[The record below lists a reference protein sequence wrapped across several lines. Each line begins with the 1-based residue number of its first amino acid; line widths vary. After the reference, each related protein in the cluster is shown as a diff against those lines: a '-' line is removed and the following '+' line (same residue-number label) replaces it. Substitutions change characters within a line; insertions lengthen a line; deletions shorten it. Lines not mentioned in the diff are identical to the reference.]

1 MKRCPM
7 CDRTYDDS
15 QAFCVNDGATLES
28 DASAPAYDPMKTIV
42 ATPPPQ
48 SQSAPLPPPPG
59 YGSGDLPGGQ
69 PPSSWQSPPV
79 PQGGSAWGASMPP
92 ASVGTP
98 YGAPPQTQQ
107 NGLAI
112 ASLVCGVLSL
122 LCFFGV
128 TSIPAIV
135 LGFIAMSKIKADP
148 ARYGGKGLAIAGIA
162 TGSLSLLLVILYILF
177 IIIVAAT
184 R

>member
-1 MKRCPM
+1 M

-15 QAFCVNDGATLES
+15 QAFCVNDGATLTS
-28 DASAPAYDPMKTIV
+28 DQSGSAYDPMKTIV

-48 SQSAPLPPPPG
+48 SQSAPLPPPTF
-59 YGSGDLPGGQ
+59 GSGDLPGGQ
-69 PPSSWQSPPV
+69 APASWQTGAP
-79 PQGGSAWGASMPP
+79 PQGGSAWGTNMQP
-92 ASVGTP
+92 APG
-98 YGAPPQTQQ
+98 GAFGAPQTQQ

-112 ASLVCGVLSL
+112 GSLVCGVLSL
-122 LCFFGV
+122 TCFFGV

-148 ARYGGKGLAIAGIA
+148 TRYGGRGLAIAGIA
-162 TGSLSLLLVILYILF
+162 TGALSLALILLYILF
-177 IIIVAAT
+177 IIIVAVT